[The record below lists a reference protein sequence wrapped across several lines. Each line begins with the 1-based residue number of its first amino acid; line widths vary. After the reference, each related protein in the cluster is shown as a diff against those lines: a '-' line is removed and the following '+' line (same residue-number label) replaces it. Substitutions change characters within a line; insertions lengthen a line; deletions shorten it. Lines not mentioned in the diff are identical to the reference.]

1 MKTLQNINESRSW
14 FFAKI
19 NKIDRPP
26 DRLIKRKKKK
36 NYRGRARWLTPIIP
50 VLWEAEADG
59 SRGQEIKTI
68 LVNMV
73 KPCLY

>member
-26 DRLIKRKKKK
+26 DRLIKRKREK
-36 NYRGRARWLTPIIP
+36 N
-50 VLWEAEADG
+50 
-59 SRGQEIKTI
+59 
-68 LVNMV
+68 
-73 KPCLY
+73 